1 MTGDRT
7 RAEGAALVAV
17 AAAWILLLYAGFNP
31 LMYGDSPGYVAPGCM
46 LWGPIGVRDYDG
58 ARTPLYPLFLSA
70 LQHLHSGTCLLE
82 PAPGALE
89 LVTAVQLLL
98 HVASIAYLYRA
109 LAGTGRLVRLLGI
122 AAIAFSPLQA
132 LATRQILSEAL
143 AGPLLLAFLAHLL
156 RFARGRS
163 ERDATLAFALLALL
177 TLTRPNVLVPLLP
190 AAALVPWLGGDRRRL
205 LARAG
210 LLVGLPL
217 LLLAC
222 FNLANRGHFKLTN
235 FDGFAKTH
243 VVYNL
248 FDRVHEEDR
257 VLGEIMSRQHQLDLA
272 NGAADGQVV
281 WRSMPEIWKALDRM
295 PFEKR
300 ARRSAGNSDLNA
312 YLDEVSG
319 YLIREHP
326 DVVVDNARSSFLR
339 LFHVGVLAVPP
350 HGQDPRSPGH
360 DGNVRSDAVHRVFLG
375 AQDAYNG
382 IVRLA
387 VALLPI
393 LLVVGLYL
401 RGPARM
407 ALPVL
412 FYAAY
417 LGNMAMVAMLNVI
430 QARYLTLVQPLLA
443 LSLCMSLQCLL
454 DELRALA
461 RPEAA

>member
-281 WRSMPEIWKALDRM
+281 WRSMPEIL
-295 PFEKR
+295 E
-300 ARRSAGNSDLNA
+300 G
-312 YLDEVSG
+312 
-319 YLIREHP
+319 
-326 DVVVDNARSSFLR
+326 
-339 LFHVGVLAVPP
+339 
-350 HGQDPRSPGH
+350 PRP
-360 DGNVRSDAVHRVFLG
+360 DAVREAG
-375 AQDAYNG
+375 
-382 IVRLA
+382 
-387 VALLPI
+387 PP
-393 LLVVGLYL
+393 VG
-401 RGPARM
+401 G
-407 ALPVL
+407 
-412 FYAAY
+412 
-417 LGNMAMVAMLNVI
+417 
-430 QARYLTLVQPLLA
+430 
-443 LSLCMSLQCLL
+443 
-454 DELRALA
+454 ELRSQRLP
-461 RPEAA
+461 RRGLRVPHP